1 VVVVPKPAL
10 RKSAI
15 DDRETD
21 RTPKGRV
28 PLAPALCAAQL
39 GVVEKPAQRPT
50 ASSRLRSATVMG
62 GGLQSPRTRADFPIE
77 ADCRLGSEAP
87 QTIADCV
94 TAHSQC
100 TAHSSVSCYQSLA
113 PAPGWATATKCRSEP
128 QAPSLPDVPAV
139 SSSDEVRNGRANV
152 ALCASP
158 IRCLSRAP

>member
-62 GGLQSPRTRADFPIE
+62 GGGYSRLEHVQIFQLKRIVGWEAKHRKRLQTVSLHTRSAPRIHP
-77 ADCRLGSEAP
+77 
-87 QTIADCV
+87 
-94 TAHSQC
+94 
-100 TAHSSVSCYQSLA
+100 
-113 PAPGWATATKCRSEP
+113 
-128 QAPSLPDVPAV
+128 
-139 SSSDEVRNGRANV
+139 
-152 ALCASP
+152 
-158 IRCLSRAP
+158 